1 MAQLAKHLLHR
12 RENLGFRPQQ
22 PYMEKSVCGSDC
34 KEIGVETGR
43 FLRLRSKLVLLSQ
56 WDAGFVRE
64 PVSRSKV
71 ER

>member
-1 MAQLAKHLLHR
+1 
-12 RENLGFRPQQ
+12 
-22 PYMEKSVCGSDC
+22 MEKSVCGSDC